1 MGNNKQNPRNRPA
14 TAADVR
20 RARERGVL
28 DGVNCA
34 SAIFLTVLADKF
46 GGEDIIPDV
55 WNEIVKLSEEVKERR
70 VSLADLRRTLRE
82 EYGVEV

>member
-1 MGNNKQNPRNRPA
+1 M
-14 TAADVR
+14 
-20 RARERGVL
+20 
-28 DGVNCA
+28 NCA

-46 GGEDIIPDV
+46 GGEDIIPAV

-82 EYGVEV
+82 EYGVEVNA